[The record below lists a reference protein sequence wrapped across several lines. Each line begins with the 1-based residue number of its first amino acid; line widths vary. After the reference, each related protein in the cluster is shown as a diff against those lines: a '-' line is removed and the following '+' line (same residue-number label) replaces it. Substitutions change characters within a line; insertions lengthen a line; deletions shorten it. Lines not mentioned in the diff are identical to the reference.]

1 MQTLPSTL
9 LPIVLSFVVVG
20 CSKPEPTVEPI
31 RAVKVVT
38 VGIDRI
44 ESGAEFAGE
53 VRARVE
59 TRLGFRVAGKII
71 QRPVEVGQRVK
82 PGQLLAQLD
91 SQDYR
96 LAAEAAKAQVSAAA
110 TNRNLAATEYKR
122 FKELK
127 DQNFIS
133 GAELERRDTALKA
146 GDAQLEQAQAQL
158 SSQRNQAAYT
168 NLTAE
173 VAGVIT
179 GVEAERG
186 QVVAA
191 GTPVV
196 RIATDGPRDVV
207 FSVPEDGV
215 ALVKPG
221 SAVSVRSWS
230 TAGLR
235 QGVVREVAAVADP
248 ITRTYQIKV
257 SLDDKDAA
265 SAPPLGA
272 TVYVVP
278 QAFARSGVDVIK
290 LPTSAL
296 KQDGKTTAVW
306 VLDTASMTVK
316 SQPVVIATA
325 DGNEA
330 VVSSG
335 LTPGMKVVSAGVHV
349 LQAGQKVTIY
359 KDKEKGKEKDKES
372 AASAA
377 APASSAVTTT
387 AIPAAK

>member
-1 MQTLPSTL
+1 M
-9 LPIVLSFVVVG
+9 
-20 CSKPEPTVEPI
+20 
-31 RAVKVVT
+31 
-38 VGIDRI
+38 
-44 ESGAEFAGE
+44 
-53 VRARVE
+53 
-59 TRLGFRVAGKII
+59 
-71 QRPVEVGQRVK
+71 
-82 PGQLLAQLD
+82 
-91 SQDYR
+91 
-96 LAAEAAKAQVSAAA
+96 
-110 TNRNLAATEYKR
+110 
-122 FKELK
+122 
-127 DQNFIS
+127 
-133 GAELERRDTALKA
+133 
-146 GDAQLEQAQAQL
+146 EQAQAQL

-377 APASSAVTTT
+377 TPASSAVTTT

>member
-1 MQTLPSTL
+1 M
-9 LPIVLSFVVVG
+9 
-20 CSKPEPTVEPI
+20 
-31 RAVKVVT
+31 
-38 VGIDRI
+38 
-44 ESGAEFAGE
+44 
-53 VRARVE
+53 
-59 TRLGFRVAGKII
+59 
-71 QRPVEVGQRVK
+71 
-82 PGQLLAQLD
+82 
-91 SQDYR
+91 
-96 LAAEAAKAQVSAAA
+96 
-110 TNRNLAATEYKR
+110 
-122 FKELK
+122 
-127 DQNFIS
+127 
-133 GAELERRDTALKA
+133 
-146 GDAQLEQAQAQL
+146 

-248 ITRTYQIKV
+248 VTRTYQIKV
-257 SLDDKDAA
+257 SLDDKDAS

-306 VLDTASMTVK
+306 VLDMASMTVK

-335 LTPGMKVVSAGVHV
+335 LKPGMKVVSAGVHV

-359 KDKEKGKEKDKES
+359 KDKDKEKS
-372 AASAA
+372 QAAPPAGPAASGI
-377 APASSAVTTT
+377 APV